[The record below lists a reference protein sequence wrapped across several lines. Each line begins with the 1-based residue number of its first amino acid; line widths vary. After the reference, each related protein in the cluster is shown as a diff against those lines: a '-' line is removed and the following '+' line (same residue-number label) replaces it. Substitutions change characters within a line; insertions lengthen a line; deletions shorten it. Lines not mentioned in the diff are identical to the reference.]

1 MRTWRQSTIAQHCGA
16 CGKPIPP
23 GRPFLE
29 FRLSQVKARK
39 IRCPE
44 CADEP
49 SPIPIGPTTAA
60 VIPFGRFL

>member
-1 MRTWRQSTIAQHCGA
+1 MRTWRQSTIALRCGA
-16 CGKPIPP
+16 CGKPIAA

-29 FRLSQVKARK
+29 IRLAEVKTWK
-39 IRCPE
+39 VRCPE

-49 SPIPIGPTTAA
+49 APGPALPVTAA

>member
-1 MRTWRQSTIAQHCGA
+1 MRTWKQSTIELRCGA
-16 CGKPIPP
+16 CGKAILA

-29 FRLSQVKARK
+29 FRIAPVKTRK

-44 CADEP
+44 CAGEA
-49 SPIPIGPTTAA
+49 SPMPTGPTTAA